1 MWPVVPCCYP
11 TINMCPNPPLESYAQ
26 DICAAAKLIDVYC
39 LSAGLPYPS
48 FDQEAPSI
56 TLPSTA
62 PINILEARQKLVASA
77 FKIQQLAT
85 EPSEFVPRLAIHVR
99 RPNSLFLGTIG

>member
-1 MWPVVPCCYP
+1 
-11 TINMCPNPPLESYAQ
+11 MCPNPPLESYAQ
-26 DICAAAKLIDVYC
+26 DICAAAKLIDAYC

-48 FDQEAPSI
+48 FKPEAPQV

-62 PINILEARQKLVASA
+62 PSYVLEARQKLVSSA

-85 EPSEFVPRLAIHVR
+85 EPSEFVPQLAIHVR
-99 RPNSLFLGTIG
+99 IIYIPLY